1 MKIAV
6 IGAGNIGGTLG
17 KKWASAGHE
26 VGFGVRNPADAKFDA
41 LRSVGKI
48 VSVADALQNVEVVLL
63 SMSGGAVAE
72 FAEQF
77 GARLN
82 GKIVIDA
89 TNNVRSPEM
98 NNLALLKEKAPQ
110 ALLVRAFSSLGWENF
125 AQPTINGETIDLFYC
140 GAKDARNIS
149 DQLVQEIGVHP
160 VYLGDLDAAPIIDHL
175 TRLWFITLVSPK

>member
-1 MKIAV
+1 
-6 IGAGNIGGTLG
+6 
-17 KKWASAGHE
+17 
-26 VGFGVRNPADAKFDA
+26 
-41 LRSVGKI
+41 
-48 VSVADALQNVEVVLL
+48 
-63 SMSGGAVAE
+63 
-72 FAEQF
+72 
-77 GARLN
+77 LN